1 MANSRIKVK
10 IMADLTPEDEQ
21 FWDVVD
27 NVIDVSNNA
36 METSE
41 PGLVNSAMLYA
52 AARYTTF
59 VLASHSETRKD
70 FIADTP
76 EAIRQFSE
84 EFQRLLEENME
95 DYAENYKV
103 YMRDEEDSG
112 ANKDA
117 AEDE

>member
-1 MANSRIKVK
+1 
-10 IMADLTPEDEQ
+10 MADLTPEDEQ

-27 NVIDVSNNA
+27 NVIDVSNSA
-36 METSE
+36 MENSD
-41 PGLVNSAMLYA
+41 PGIVNSAILYA

-84 EFQRLLEENME
+84 EFQKLLEENMG

-103 YMRDEEDSG
+103 YMRDEADLVV
-112 ANKDA
+112 NKDVP
-117 AEDE
+117 EGE